1 MTLQKFY
8 PRGFNSKDLPNGW
21 FIANNAGTVFA
32 NKTAPAWIPAT
43 FTAGIKLTKE
53 GRVANPEA
61 ILGCHYADSILKTV
75 RPLRSILFETVKF
88 TTLR

>member
-8 PRGFNSKDLPNGW
+8 PRGFNNKDLPNGW
-21 FIANNAGTVFA
+21 FIADNAGGMFRGG
-32 NKTAPAWIPAT
+32 KTPAWIPAT

>member
-8 PRGFNSKDLPNGW
+8 PRGFNLNDLPNGW
-21 FIANNAGTVFA
+21 FIASSNGGVFGS
-32 NKTAPAWIPAT
+32 KRTSAWIPAT
-43 FTAGIKLTKE
+43 FMAGIKLTKE

>member
-8 PRGFNSKDLPNGW
+8 PRGFNNKDLPNGW
-21 FIANNAGTVFA
+21 FIANTAGTVFA

-61 ILGCHYADSILKTV
+61 ILVCHYADSILKTV